1 MPDSSSSGIC
11 SIIEVSRDDMKNVSP
26 FSSYAVVTEGISGLF
41 DSARS
46 IAVGEYFHLHDC
58 AHAPWLA
65 SLPVK

>member
-1 MPDSSSSGIC
+1 
-11 SIIEVSRDDMKNVSP
+11 MKNVSP